1 MQWRAGEDAND
12 WYRFPKQPKAAIK
25 DTLDTF
31 AERIG
36 AREGEKK
43 WMLRSVPRL

>member
-1 MQWRAGEDAND
+1 MDRVSEDAND
-12 WYRFPKQPKAAIK
+12 PHRFPKQPKAAIK

-31 AERIG
+31 AERVG